1 MYGAFV
7 WARRALTSP
16 KRRFP
21 ARAVAV
27 YHDDE
32 YPPGNGQLGPDPK
45 LLRGRNIGA
54 DFSSVQGSEKWGMYH
69 GESVPGFPK
78 HPHRGFETVTLCR
91 KGRCD

>member
-7 WARRALTSP
+7 WARRALDSR